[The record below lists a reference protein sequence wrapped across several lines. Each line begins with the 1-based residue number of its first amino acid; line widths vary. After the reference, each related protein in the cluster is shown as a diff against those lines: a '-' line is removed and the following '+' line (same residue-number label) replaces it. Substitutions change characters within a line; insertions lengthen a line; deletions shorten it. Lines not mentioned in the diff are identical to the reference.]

1 MNIIDMRSDTQTK
14 PTDEMIQAMAEAD
27 MGDDTLRESASVNR
41 LEEMSAEIM
50 GKEAALFVASTTM
63 GNVLAVLT
71 HCNRGD
77 EVIMGSQA
85 HMFRNEQN
93 GAAIL
98 AGAQTVLVP
107 NDIRGSMEPADVAA
121 AIRPKG
127 NSPFPSTGLLC
138 MENTHTSCN
147 GAVIGPEHTKEIADL
162 AHANDIPV
170 HLDGARIFNAAVHLE
185 MPASELVGDVDD
197 VVFGLS
203 KGLSAPEGSLLCGS
217 HEFVDRARR
226 WRRMIGGGWR
236 MVGPM
241 AAAGIVALTTM
252 IPRLAE
258 DNARG
263 RRLAQGLA
271 QVPGIVVDSGGFQTN
286 IVFVEV
292 PPSMGSI
299 HEFMGRLAQEG
310 LKASYPDGRRFR
322 LCTGRH
328 IDDEDVDLAIDR
340 VAKVAKEMLAHNAG

>member
-1 MNIIDMRSDTQTK
+1 MKIIDMRSDTQTK
-14 PTDEMIQAMAEAD
+14 PTEEMRQAMAEAD
-27 MGDDTLRESASVNR
+27 MGDDTVRESAAVNR
-41 LEEMSAEIM
+41 LEEMSAEMM

-63 GNVLAVLT
+63 GNVLGVLT
-71 HCNRGD
+71 HCNHGD

-98 AGAQTVLVP
+98 AGAQTILVP
-107 NDIRGSMEPADVAA
+107 NDAEGRMEPEDVAA

-127 NSPFPSTGLLC
+127 NAPYPATGLIC

-147 GAVIGPEHTKEIADL
+147 GSVITPEHTKEIVDL
-162 AHANDIPV
+162 AHANGIPV

-217 HEFVDRARR
+217 QEYIDKARR

-236 MVGPM
+236 QVGPM
-241 AAAGIVALTTM
+241 AAAGIVALKSM

-271 QVPGIVVDSGGFQTN
+271 QIPGIVVDAERFQTN

-292 PPSMGSI
+292 PPSTGSI

-310 LKASYPDGRRFR
+310 LKASYPDGHRFR

-328 IDDEDVDLAIDR
+328 IDDEDVDMAIDR
-340 VAKVAKEMLAHNAG
+340 VAKVAREMQAANSG